1 MPTKTPPPKTP
12 VIKTS
17 QWFKN
22 AGKSS
27 ASIGANVLKNIMPT
41 TYNSASE
48 MREAMREAR
57 SFASRFNSL
66 SRTQDMQQARSRA
79 GKAVKNKIDEVLNDI
94 KSGNFGIKKANDEM
108 FDDFND
114 DFMDDFDINFAD
126 DAEESEKSP
135 EEIMLMGNRG
145 IAKTVMRTGSAQ
157 LEAMQHMTETIV
169 GSNVKTSQATAIQT
183 INAIN
188 YVGNML
194 NANLIGINSRLD
206 TINKNLVSMIEFQN
220 ENVSVTNQAIL
231 KYIEDSSIMFRD
243 MGKMMENWQ
252 KHRSGTSRTSR
263 GVNFKSMGF
272 DFAEYKD
279 FVKGNFN
286 NSLVGSVIQLAPMLM
301 QSDDGHK
308 FGIGD
313 VLSLAVQA
321 ALPKNFK
328 KTLGRVD
335 KNIGRYLQESIY
347 RIGDLKRSS
356 NPFVSFIG
364 ELFGMER
371 KGIRNA
377 DMSRYTKDQLPWN
390 GMAQKALVEVIPE
403 YLASIEAQLK
413 NMDKRYM
420 DYETGTFKTLREI
433 QKQNRSEISGK
444 YAMEM
449 MDPTKKLMQ
458 YLKENGITA
467 EEQKKIMSQV
477 NQQLDRRIQGRTS
490 VRQSRANMGNVL
502 HDLND
507 QQFARVMMGFEDAI
521 ESFTEY
527 MNERNDMIS
536 ETQSVYRNLY
546 NKSGA
551 RQRIGKLDA
560 FGMMFSSPGSMT
572 ARELIETTL
581 KKAGRDNPTL
591 VNDFD
596 FQKEITAAM
605 LNKTDPEIIARMII
619 QEDNRKQMGNK
630 FKSFLNKFKRERA
643 MSPTA
648 QIENA
653 INDVDAAAFYK
664 IYGIKRESRTPPS
677 RRSSS
682 GGGDDDG
689 GGGPQPPRGPRPVTR
704 MRAASSNMTRRQ
716 GTSAG
721 SSQEIRS
728 ANRSRNSSQNSQ
740 TQSNIT
746 DLTKRIVENTTQG
759 AMDLTEQEMADNTAK
774 VGALIDEQN
783 DAELDTSLEGSVAQL
798 ANAAQIGML
807 SITNSFQNLTGGIF
821 GKNGIFKKFFESDA
835 FKKMMNGV
843 KEKLIGKDGL
853 FHDQWEALKRGAGK
867 VWSKT
872 KGHLVNAY
880 DFVYSNTMRY
890 AFGDDYRE
898 SSAYKKVFRHLDLK
912 TNLKER
918 DLRKRAT
925 KIVNER
931 AKAEGRTIV
940 TKEEIEAEIENLR
953 KNGGKAPSTTKQ
965 NQGSTKDNI
974 IDFKTAAAAKSNT
987 TSTDKKNNIIE
998 FKAPAKRNPDG
1009 TITPT
1014 NGTVKVNV
1022 NDKGKIIQLSSQ
1034 AVADASAETAQDI
1047 RKGGKNLSETM
1058 FGDQKASKKKKALE
1072 FFSKYKKVLPK
1083 ALAAGI
1089 IGAGAVALSGGSM
1102 GLLGSLFLPGS
1113 VIGGAIVGAGGMIL
1127 SQTEAFKNIMF
1138 GKMDDKTGERQ
1149 GGFINKKMVAA
1160 FKKSIPAMVGGATL
1174 GALKH
1179 IITGGNGIFSMGPL
1193 GAVTGALLP
1202 GGVLGG
1208 AILGLGLGLLKNND
1222 TIKEK
1227 LFGKKDENGRRSGG
1241 KLSSAYNKLT
1251 EGIKKNFPK
1260 IKRGAAGL
1268 GTGALTGLVLSNM
1281 GFIPAMFSLG
1291 GPVGMGIAG
1300 MALGFASG
1308 TKRFNEFLFGS
1319 ELLDKDGNP
1328 TGKRAGDGLLTR
1340 TRNLINTKVIEPIG
1354 DAFSKA
1360 FKKTGWWIKE
1370 AITFPFRKAVGPI
1383 LDGLAGVKDNITD
1396 AISSVFTK
1404 MGEGILQTFKTVMG
1418 KLFSPLTAMLRFVG
1432 KGAANLMEIGTKVTL
1447 APLSMGLRG
1456 LSFLTMGK
1464 RRKEYMKFYGSYIKN
1479 LKPMLNA
1486 KWDSEVD
1493 EKGRYK
1499 GGPLGKI
1506 KDVIGAI
1513 VNPDDILRENAREGW
1528 NEEMRAE
1535 GKNSLFWRQVPEE
1548 QRELRRQKRAQ
1559 KIEWRNWARID
1570 KLRQGY
1576 IDEYGGREV
1585 ELRPEALASMR
1596 KKFSK
1601 LGISEEYLQT
1611 SDDIMDLL
1619 YRRNDFR
1626 KRMKG
1631 QIEPVQFESE
1641 DQKKSR
1647 EYTEELDEERN
1658 DYLKD
1663 IRDMFQR
1670 FAFDKN
1676 HPDYDTLTEKQ
1687 QREANRRFKRRAK
1700 KYGVEGAVAGISDKD
1715 AMRAS
1720 DISDE
1725 GWNNYRN
1732 SSFYES
1738 GDFAGWLDANE
1749 GRFGIPGKKKGS
1761 AKQSQVTDALNKIVN
1776 FSEAS
1781 AKASQATAENTIM
1794 ANQIATGG
1802 DLDRDDL
1809 KGYRGKS
1816 VGKRKLGIYKI
1827 TQSEAFTNLKTGIG
1841 SIFGRFFQKKQ
1852 RQDKIDA
1859 RNEREA
1865 QEQAE
1870 ATALGEEG
1878 DNIIDL
1884 ASAKAA
1890 KETGADKAAGSVTV
1904 KESKSI
1910 LGTILG
1916 TVAGGI
1922 GKVKST
1928 KVGSA
1933 LFGAIK
1939 LWGIASLGVGI
1950 INALFPDLHLNDN
1963 LKSLARRMPR
1973 DIENLTDT
1981 YVAPFMQNAFQTVG
1995 DAFANGA
2002 KWIMENGPTVYEQV
2016 FKPALTGIS
2025 NFITVYGPGIIAN
2038 AANVFT
2044 ALAPSIVDAFI
2055 TVVPALAKAA
2065 VTGIWNSTAGRWFG
2079 GTQSREVT
2087 AEEAANLEEMGRQVY
2102 TDPNTGIMY
2111 ELGDRTNVNQV
2122 TGEQEKILNMGAIGA
2137 VARGGF
2143 STTWDI
2149 LKHGAKGLGGK
2160 VIRTAGKAIGGS
2172 YGGLIGTVGR
2182 MIPGV
2187 GTIAGAGV
2195 GAKIGGKIGKGYVN
2209 LVSKIGDKISPESI
2223 IGKII
2228 GKTATNAANTAAEKT
2243 AKEAAEATGEAVIHT
2258 LARETGDVV
2267 FETAT
2272 GQTITVL
2279 KGGASAAGDTVAKEA
2294 AEAAAKTAAKGAGEA
2309 AQETAAKGLFAK
2321 FKQIIKGLTENKTLN
2336 KFCQDAAAENAGATK
2351 VPGKLLTKLSG
2362 ILDNMAEKLLTGNH
2376 KILGNIM
2383 TKISAKLGAGA
2394 VKTFPIVGIVFAGI
2408 DGVTGAFEAANL
2420 FGIDESQVDGK
2431 MRVISALMKVLL
2443 GLSVIGPV
2451 IDIILEIG
2459 SALMGVDYKQEI
2471 ATFIYGIFSSEE
2483 QEAALRASQ
2492 EQMEIEAQIYNEL
2505 NNTNLTTSAYN
2516 DLKNKGVF
2524 SNIGSSIRSAFDP
2537 AYRAE
2542 QAEQEAK
2549 MEQAH
2554 REAIDRQA
2562 QNEILTEERYQEMI
2576 GQSQG
2581 LGYGRRSLGYGN
2593 KVYSQNNS
2601 KWKNMPIGRMPDGSV
2616 STMGR
2621 GGCGPTALAIAA
2633 KDLGH
2638 GSVTPDTVGRYAS
2651 SRGYISQGGANRG
2664 LFTAGA
2670 AKFGLAGA
2678 PIIGSR
2684 QLVSSIA
2691 SGNPVIISGKSS
2703 GGNNPFTRAGHIVV
2717 AKGMDRN
2724 GNVNI
2729 QDPIDGNTKKYS
2741 LLNIGKYATNAYA
2754 YRNMKPQGYGK
2765 SNRFSI
2771 SRNELLHLGY
2781 GYAIPTTEKWYD
2793 SDNDYEKKTYR
2804 DPEVISNNY
2813 SKYLDSLEGIA
2824 ILLNGDPT
2832 ADILL
2837 ERSNGGINDYT
2848 YLRTAFRMFRP
2859 SDVFRFSRMLLLN
2872 QMNPY
2877 STDTN
2882 SAATY
2887 TAWNNAPNYVKQM
2900 AITREELVHSLDA
2913 IAKGEYMRYEYDPI
2927 ATYGSHIVWS
2937 DTPEKVGEQSK
2948 ILARAYADLFKT
2960 YGGLGYFSDT
2970 VDDRIA
2976 NDLISALAS
2985 GTNVNFARLW
2995 RSSIMPIDNPD
3006 FLIRIGKS
3014 LTKTKLHASS
3024 DGTSVPIRTIYDQM
3038 IKVAATAP
3046 TSKRIELEKYAA
3058 KIKEMYEDK
3067 FYTSAEKAEQKLD
3080 AAKASLPELLNA
3092 AVDRLNNDSLEN
3104 YQTKLVNGWVTY
3116 DVNNKMWADLKFAD
3130 GRPFSSEGNNIS
3142 DKNKRD
3148 YIMML
3153 ASALTT
3159 MTGKPFTP
3167 GFIIDYLMPYLKK
3180 RKEANKKTVWER
3192 SGSNDKPGY
3201 INVIGGQYNDSWSS
3215 IIADAPEL
3223 FKSTDNREIEITKQS
3238 YSSNIEAL
3246 RQKLTNGIPFIT
3258 NIKRRDTSIFPA
3270 SGKTGN
3276 GATAAI
3282 LQKYFPDTDMLNYMG
3297 SEYEDSALYTLGKN
3311 LFEIDPEMLAT
3322 SGIEIKFKNGGGPPF
3337 TPTDNQ
3343 MAINAGD
3350 LQPLAAQA
3358 TSSGPF
3364 DLLKQLL
3371 SGISSVASG
3380 SLMSIMD
3387 KEGGSQLIQGGVSSI
3402 KGVFNTLRG
3411 NNTNQS
3417 EGQGLGYG
3425 EGDESKPASISDYL
3439 ADSAGSGF
3447 AKIGDA
3453 MNNTI
3458 GKYLYGDRWEYIK
3471 STSGTS
3477 NGSSL
3482 GVLPTTAKLSES
3494 ESKNQIMK
3502 YLHGKGFTKNAIAGM
3517 MGAWQAESSNRA
3529 DRVEGDYLNQFPG
3542 TDVVFSGNDAMNSW
3556 TERLFG
3562 IYDNEGINYN
3572 RRGYKGTDGNYYPGV
3587 GLAQWTGPRGYNLLQ
3602 YLTKN
3607 GYGWGDLEGQLAFVS
3622 REIGSGLKS
3631 KLNKATS
3638 AAEAAKIFIDE
3649 YEMRSSGWS
3658 DRNPNAYNIRAN
3670 YANQAYNSLT
3680 AAGYGRPIGYGLS
3693 SVLEP
3698 DNVANGFS
3706 EIGYHM
3712 GARIYSYLHGVDFAT
3727 ALNAVKSGAVTTDGS
3742 GSIAD
3747 LAGGGSQ
3754 TTVNAGS
3761 TNAVTDYIIQSLSA
3775 AGGGNVRITSPFGY
3789 RIHPIDGVR
3798 KMHNGTDF
3806 GAAGGTPVYSV
3817 TDGIVDTAQYNQY
3830 RGYYVVVK
3838 DKVGYRHYYQH
3849 LQAGSI
3855 AVSVGQAVSQGQL
3868 LGRVGSTGASTGN
3881 HLHYEIHNPSGTP
3894 ISPTVYPWNSGA
3906 EGYGLGYGN
3915 NLLGNNFDRDFNK
3928 IIVDT
3933 SSGKSSSHITSPLEY
3948 DMRTSSSRTTVHTA
3962 DADVSYGPGPSSSGD
3977 TRNLE
3982 IALKTGKVEDKLD
3995 AIIDVMIDWKSQS
4008 MSKSSGG
4015 NVTNIINNNGK
4026 TTNVKQ
4032 VQSKPVPP
4040 SNTKLRSIHSM
4051 VASLHN

>member
-252 KHRSGTSRTSR
+252 KLRNGTSRTSR

-272 DFAEYKD
+272 NFAEYKD

-301 QSDDGHK
+301 QSDDRHK

-931 AKAEGRTIV
+931 AKAEGRSIV
-940 TKEEIEAEIENLR
+940 TKEEIEAEIANLR
-953 KNGGKAPSTTKQ
+953 KNGGKPTSTDSKTQ
-965 NQGSTKDNI
+965 ASTDGKI
-974 IDFKTAAAAKSNT
+974 IDFKTAAEAKKNTSGT
-987 TSTDKKNNIIE
+987 TSRKDNIIE

-1009 TITPT
+1009 TITPSR
-1014 NGTVKVNV
+1014 GTVKVDA
-1022 NDKGKIIQLSSQ
+1022 NDKGRIIQMSNQ
-1034 AVADASAETAQDI
+1034 AVADASTETAQNI
-1047 RKGGKNLSETM
+1047 QQGGKDLSETM
-1058 FGDQKASKKKKALE
+1058 FGDKKVSKKKKATD
-1072 FFSKYKKVLPK
+1072 FFNKYKKAIPK

-1113 VIGGAIVGAGGMIL
+1113 IIGGAIVGVGGMLL

-1149 GGFINKKMVAA
+1149 GGLINKKLAQS
-1160 FKKSIPAMVGGATL
+1160 FKKAVPVMVGGATL

-1179 IITGGNGIFSMGPL
+1179 IITGGNGIFSIGPL
-1193 GAVTGALLP
+1193 GTITGALLP

-1208 AILGLGLGLLKNND
+1208 AILGLGLGLLKNSD

-1227 LFGKKDENGRRSGG
+1227 LFGKKDEDGKRSGG
-1241 KLSSAYNKLT
+1241 KLSGAYNKLT
-1251 EGIKKNFPK
+1251 EGIKRNLPK
-1260 IKRGAAGL
+1260 LKRGVAGL

-1291 GPVGMGIAG
+1291 GPVGMGFAG
-1300 MALGFASG
+1300 LALGIASG
-1308 TKRFNEFLFGS
+1308 SKKFNEFLFGS

-1354 DAFSKA
+1354 DAFTKA

-1370 AITFPFRKAVGPI
+1370 AIEFPFRKAVGPI
-1383 LDGLAGVKDNITD
+1383 LDGLAGVKDNIVDVIT
-1396 AISSVFTK
+1396 STFEK
-1404 MGEGILQTFKTVMG
+1404 MGQGILQTFKTVMG

-1432 KGAANLMEIGTKVTL
+1432 KGAANIMEIGTKVTL
-1447 APLSMGLRG
+1447 APISMGLRG

-1464 RRKEYMKFYGSYIKN
+1464 RRKEYMSFYGNYIKN
-1479 LKPMLNA
+1479 LRPMLNA
-1486 KWDSEVD
+1486 KWESEVD
-1493 EKGRYK
+1493 EKGRYT
-1499 GGPLGKI
+1499 GGPLGKV
-1506 KDVIGAI
+1506 KDMIGAI
-1513 VNPDDILRENAREGW
+1513 VNPDDILRQNARAGW

-1535 GKNSLFWRQVPEE
+1535 GKNGLFWRQVPEE
-1548 QRELRRQKRAQ
+1548 QRELRRQKKAQ
-1559 KIEWRNWARID
+1559 RDEWKNWTRID

-1585 ELRPEALASMR
+1585 ELRPEVLASMR

-1601 LGISEEYLQT
+1601 LGINEEFLQT

-1631 QIEPVQFESE
+1631 EISPASFESE
-1641 DQKKSR
+1641 EQKAAR
-1647 EYTEELDEERN
+1647 ERSEDLDEERN

-1663 IRDMFQR
+1663 IRDMFQKL
-1670 FAFDKN
+1670 AFNKN

-1687 QREANRRFKRRAK
+1687 QREANRRLRRRAR

-1725 GWNNYRN
+1725 GWDNYRN
-1732 SSFYES
+1732 SEFYEK
-1738 GDFAGWLDANE
+1738 GDFSGWLNANE
-1749 GRFGIPGKKKGS
+1749 GNFGIPGTRKSSKK
-1761 AKQSQVTDALNKIVN
+1761 QDQVTDALNKIVN

-1781 AKASQATAENTIM
+1781 AKASQATAENSIL

-1802 DLDRDDL
+1802 DLDRDDI
-1809 KGYRGKS
+1809 KNYAGKS

-1865 QEQAE
+1865 QEQAA
-1870 ATALGEEG
+1870 ATALGEES
-1878 DNIIDL
+1878 DKVIDF

-1890 KETGADKAAGSVTV
+1890 KESGAKSAATSVTV

-1910 LGTILG
+1910 LGSILG
-1916 TVAGGI
+1916 TVVGGI
-1922 GKVKST
+1922 SSAAKT
-1928 KVGSA
+1928 KPGSA
-1933 LFGAIK
+1933 LVGAIR
-1939 LWGIASLGVGI
+1939 LWGLASLGIGI
-1950 INALFPDLHLNDN
+1950 INALFPGLNLNHN
-1963 LKSLARRMPR
+1963 LRQLAGRMPR

-2002 KWIMENGPTVYEQV
+2002 KWIMDNGPTVYEQV
-2016 FKPALTGIS
+2016 FKPVLTGIS
-2025 NFITVYGPGIIAN
+2025 NFIVTYGPGIITN

-2055 TVVPALAKAA
+2055 TVVPAIAKAA

-2079 GTQSREVT
+2079 GSQTREVT

-2102 TDPNTGIMY
+2102 TDPETGIMY
-2111 ELGDRTNVNQV
+2111 ELGDRTNVNPV
-2122 TGEQEKILNMGAIGA
+2122 TGEQEKILNTGAIGA
-2137 VARGGF
+2137 VARGGLN
-2143 STTWDI
+2143 TTWDI

-2160 VIRTAGKAIGGS
+2160 VIRTAGKAVGGL

-2187 GTIAGAGV
+2187 GTVAGAGV

-2243 AKEAAEATGEAVIHT
+2243 AKEAAEATGEAVINT
-2258 LARETGDVV
+2258 LAKETGDVV

-2542 QAEQEAK
+2542 QEAQKAAIEAAEKEAVRRNRV
-2549 MEQAH
+2549 ERATGGY
-2554 REAIDRQA
+2554 RTEA
-2562 QNEILTEERYQEMI
+2562 NTNN
-2576 GQSQG
+2576 STNS
-2581 LGYGRRSLGYGN
+2581 GYGRGPIGYGN
-2593 KVYSQNNS
+2593 LSQNDPR
-2601 KWKNMPIGRMPDGSV
+2601 WKNMRIGTMPNGKP
-2616 STMGR
+2616 STMGN

-2633 KDLGH
+2633 NDLGK
-2638 GSVTPDTVGRYAS
+2638 GPSPASIGRFAATN
-2651 SRGYISQGGANRG
+2651 GYISQGGANAR
-2664 LFTAGA
+2664 LFTEGA
-2670 AKFGLAGA
+2670 ARLGISGRPLASG
-2678 PIIGSR
+2678 R
-2684 QLVSSIA
+2684 DLVNNIA
-2691 SGNPVIISGKSS
+2691 SGNPVIISGKDS
-2703 GGNNPFTRAGHIVV
+2703 GGDTPFTRAGHIVV
-2717 AKGMDRN
+2717 ANGFDRS
-2724 GNVNI
+2724 GKVRI
-2729 QDPIDGNTKKYS
+2729 QDPIDGKTKKYPLS
-2741 LLNIGKYATNAYA
+2741 AISKKATNAFAYGKRLGFGRGHMLPGFTSPMGWGLYDPSGHINVEDWLTLGAIKQMLNGSSDYA
-2754 YRNMKPQGYGK
+2754 YRNTLLEGGQARKQLHRPWHLFNPDQILLFAKKMLQNNLYFKDDYVATESGVTKQMMLEKLKGIIDGKMGGRIQSIDGVQQIHTFKNITKAQMEDAQLLYNFFNYHDGAGDLYNEDENIDLAYSMFFGYPDEEEAAVFPNYNRLLKKGYLKPSWVDLKRWAEILLDTSTLESKGYTIPTESTGNYK
-2765 SNRFSI
+2765 NIPLSWLYESLIDASNNSSGLYGALHGSTQREMLQNLATQLDTTYTNFIETEQEKAKATQNKIRRYNESLERAI
-2771 SRNELLHLGY
+2771 SR
-2781 GYAIPTTEKWYD
+2781 
-2793 SDNDYEKKTYR
+2793 
-2804 DPEVISNNY
+2804 
-2813 SKYLDSLEGIA
+2813 LE
-2824 ILLNGDPT
+2824 
-2832 ADILL
+2832 
-2837 ERSNGGINDYT
+2837 
-2848 YLRTAFRMFRP
+2848 
-2859 SDVFRFSRMLLLN
+2859 
-2872 QMNPY
+2872 
-2877 STDTN
+2877 
-2882 SAATY
+2882 
-2887 TAWNNAPNYVKQM
+2887 
-2900 AITREELVHSLDA
+2900 
-2913 IAKGEYMRYEYDPI
+2913 
-2927 ATYGSHIVWS
+2927 
-2937 DTPEKVGEQSK
+2937 
-2948 ILARAYADLFKT
+2948 
-2960 YGGLGYFSDT
+2960 
-2970 VDDRIA
+2970 
-2976 NDLISALAS
+2976 
-2985 GTNVNFARLW
+2985 
-2995 RSSIMPIDNPD
+2995 
-3006 FLIRIGKS
+3006 
-3014 LTKTKLHASS
+3014 
-3024 DGTSVPIRTIYDQM
+3024 
-3038 IKVAATAP
+3038 
-3046 TSKRIELEKYAA
+3046 
-3058 KIKEMYEDK
+3058 
-3067 FYTSAEKAEQKLD
+3067 
-3080 AAKASLPELLNA
+3080 
-3092 AVDRLNNDSLEN
+3092 NDSIEN
-3104 YQTKLVNGWVTY
+3104 YQTKLINGWITY
-3116 DVNNKMWADLKFAD
+3116 DVNDKMWANLKFAD
-3130 GRPFSSEGNNIS
+3130 GRDFSSDGNSIG

-3167 GFIIDYLMPYLKK
+3167 RFIIDYLMPYLKK
-3180 RKEANKKTVWER
+3180 RKEMNRKTVWER
-3192 SGSNDKPGY
+3192 SSSNDEPGY
-3201 INVIGGQYNDSWSS
+3201 INVLGGKDADAWSS

-3223 FKSTDNREIEITKQS
+3223 FKSTDNREIEISKQS

-3246 RQKLTNGIPFIT
+3246 RQKLINGIPFIT
-3258 NIKRRDTSIFPA
+3258 NIRRNDTSLFPA
-3270 SGKTGN
+3270 AGTTGN

-3282 LQKYFPDTDMLNYMG
+3282 LQKYFPETDMLNYMG

-3311 LFEIDPEMLAT
+3311 LFEINPGMLAT
-3322 SGIEIKFKNGGGPPF
+3322 SGIEIKYKNGGGPPF

-3343 MAINAGD
+3343 LAINAGD

-3712 GARIYSYLHGVDFAT
+3712 GARIYSYLHGVDFDT
-3727 ALNAVKSGAVTTDGS
+3727 ALKAVKSGAVTTDGS

-3754 TTVNAGS
+3754 NTVNAGS
-3761 TNAVTDYIIQSLSA
+3761 TSALTDYIVQSLSA

-3962 DADVSYGPGPSSSGD
+3962 DADVSYGPGPSSSGG